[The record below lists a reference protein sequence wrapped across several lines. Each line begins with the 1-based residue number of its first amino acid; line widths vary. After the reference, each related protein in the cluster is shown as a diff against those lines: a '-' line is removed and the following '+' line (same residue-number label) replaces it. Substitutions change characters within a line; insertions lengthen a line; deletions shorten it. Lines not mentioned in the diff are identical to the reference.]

1 LLLPLYLV
9 GLQVGGSVLHAL
21 QKRNIERRYLMK
33 RCGLKMPQQKLLF
46 VHMRLS
52 MLKTAREHW
61 LKLYPSISNADSAS
75 TSTESEPVEKSDVFI
90 LTIACNQTARAAGKL
105 MANGCTEPL
114 SIAGTKF
121 NLRRKPHH
129 VWSC

>member
-1 LLLPLYLV
+1 
-9 GLQVGGSVLHAL
+9 
-21 QKRNIERRYLMK
+21 MK
-33 RCGLKMPQQKLLF
+33 RCRLKMPQQKLLF

-52 MLKTAREHW
+52 MLKTARQHW
-61 LKLYPSISNADSAS
+61 LQLNPSISTADSAS

-114 SIAGTKF
+114 SIAGHESIANF
-121 NLRRKPHH
+121 CGEFCSLLQ
-129 VWSC
+129 VCAAFSG